1 MNKTKKRDYSRN
13 KSPNYVA
20 EKQISNICINNK
32 RNKQTNK
39 QKPVGG
45 VLYVYNQ
52 PDLHENK
59 RNLGLTQTMV
69 LRLLALSTKK
79 KFQMKGLAKLKMA

>member
-1 MNKTKKRDYSRN
+1 MLQLGPEYPGEHLHLLFTQIPPFRQSGWQVAEIGKKKKGKNNRIMNKTKKRDYSRN

-39 QKPVGG
+39 
-45 VLYVYNQ
+45 
-52 PDLHENK
+52 
-59 RNLGLTQTMV
+59 NLRTT
-69 LRLLALSTKK
+69 RKS
-79 KFQMKGLAKLKMA
+79 

>member
-39 QKPVGG
+39 
-45 VLYVYNQ
+45 
-52 PDLHENK
+52 
-59 RNLGLTQTMV
+59 NLRTT
-69 LRLLALSTKK
+69 RKS
-79 KFQMKGLAKLKMA
+79 

>member
-1 MNKTKKRDYSRN
+1 M
-13 KSPNYVA
+13 
-20 EKQISNICINNK
+20 
-32 RNKQTNK
+32 
-39 QKPVGG
+39 GG

-79 KFQMKGLAKLKMA
+79 NFQMKGLAKLKMA